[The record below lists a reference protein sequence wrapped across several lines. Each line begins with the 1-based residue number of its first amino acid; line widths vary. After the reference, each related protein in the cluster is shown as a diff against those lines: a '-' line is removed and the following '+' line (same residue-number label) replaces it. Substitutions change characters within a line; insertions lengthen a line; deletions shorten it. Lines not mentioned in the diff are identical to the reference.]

1 MKLDDAT
8 TIENCGQLE
17 ETIPKVSACDSLSPS
32 TRIPAITP
40 IDANVK
46 ACEYLSLWEL
56 AEVPRHMERLF
67 APRTTQSSRL
77 GMKAR

>member
-8 TIENCGQLE
+8 TIENCGEPE

-32 TRIPAITP
+32 TRIPGITP

-56 AEVPRHMERLF
+56 A
-67 APRTTQSSRL
+67 
-77 GMKAR
+77 